1 MWIYLSSESGHLSSD
16 GCQERALPR
25 AHPTCHSH
33 QFPLRTIPFM
43 TLSSKTWL
51 PLLTWGTVRLMSMR
65 FHTRATFVSVLFP
78 PFSPSPSLPPSSP
91 SPASLSLFLQE
102 KLASLMHTAVP
113 LPLTLRK
120 ALIWSSPEHKE
131 RHSRQASGILLLY
144 CTNSSSHCHIITSKI
159 LQGGWSKF
167 LVVKVGGR
175 RPLISLAIVNEFLFY
190 PQQFSTRVETIV
202 VNLLQLKE
210 QLDPLHRHPG
220 LHQSIDDPGKGIE
233 GADQHVEQSHTGKHL
248 RHSERNMT

>member
-1 MWIYLSSESGHLSSD
+1 MRLH
-16 GCQERALPR
+16 
-25 AHPTCHSH
+25 
-33 QFPLRTIPFM
+33 
-43 TLSSKTWL
+43 TL
-51 PLLTWGTVRLMSMR
+51 
-65 FHTRATFVSVLFP
+65 ATFVSV

-113 LPLTLRK
+113 LPLTLCK
-120 ALIWSSPEHKE
+120 ALIWSPPEHKE

-144 CTNSSSHCHIITSKI
+144 CTNSSHCHITSKI

-167 LVVKVGGR
+167 LVVKIGGK
-175 RPLISLAIVNEFLFY
+175 RPLISLAIVIALLFY

-202 VNLLQLKE
+202 VEPVNLLQLKE
-210 QLDPLHRHPG
+210 ELDPLHRHPG

-248 RHSERNMT
+248 CHSERNRNITKTCI